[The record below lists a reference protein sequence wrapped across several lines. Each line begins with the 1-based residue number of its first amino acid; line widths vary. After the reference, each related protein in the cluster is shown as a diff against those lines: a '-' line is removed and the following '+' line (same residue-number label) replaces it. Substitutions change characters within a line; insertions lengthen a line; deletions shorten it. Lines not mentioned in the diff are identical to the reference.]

1 VMMIWL
7 LSVKTSTQASLMQSA
22 CAANGAEREKKSM
35 RMIKG
40 FMCRHDKWA
49 KGLIPLLTA
58 LTVDSCDTL
67 SS

>member
-1 VMMIWL
+1 
-7 LSVKTSTQASLMQSA
+7 MQSA
-22 CAANGAEREKKSM
+22 CAANGAEREKESM

-40 FMCRHDKWA
+40 FMCRHDKCVL
-49 KGLIPLLTA
+49 GLIPVLTG